1 MVACLFAKSATAYN
15 PFIYFFM
22 FKGFRR
28 DTVIVFK
35 RFSSSLRFG
44 LTGVGSVFRLCRNY
58 DADLANNSSNIG
70 KNNFFKT
77 DGTYSFNQTKCMDG
91 SMESCFQI
99 N

>member
-35 RFSSSLRFG
+35 RCSSSLR
-44 LTGVGSVFRLCRNY
+44 GVESEQLVFRLCRNY
-58 DADLANNSSNIG
+58 DADLANNSSNIV

-77 DGTYSFNQTKCMDG
+77 DGTLYSFNL
-91 SMESCFQI
+91 SI
-99 N
+99 NDHRKYMALLN

>member
-35 RFSSSLRFG
+35 RCSSSVR
-44 LTGVGSVFRLCRNY
+44 
-58 DADLANNSSNIG
+58 
-70 KNNFFKT
+70 
-77 DGTYSFNQTKCMDG
+77 
-91 SMESCFQI
+91 
-99 N
+99 

>member
-1 MVACLFAKSATAYN
+1 M
-15 PFIYFFM
+15 
-22 FKGFRR
+22 
-28 DTVIVFK
+28 IVFK
-35 RFSSSLRFG
+35 RFSSSLRSE
-44 LTGVGSVFRLCRNY
+44 LNANNMTGVGPVFRLCRNY

-77 DGTYSFNQTKCMDG
+77 DGIYSFNQRKCMDG